1 MYPLSSP
8 PKLKSTAGSVLVQRT
23 FHISWAF
30 SSLSWVW
37 SRVTRSFISFDK
49 SIFHFIIVPYVW
61 GGFLLPW
68 AINLFFYNIEKKSE
82 LSTNLVVSSPPFVP
96 WTPWS
101 APVPL
106 SPAVGSCPFIPSFC
120 PFLFNIVNAHKDPF
134 LLSSDCL
141 VFGSVFGEGL
151 CQKLFRN

>member
-37 SRVTRSFISFDK
+37 SRVTWSFISFDK
-49 SIFHFIIVPYVW
+49 STFHFIIVPMCEEASCC
-61 GGFLLPW
+61 PEQSTC
-68 AINLFFYNIEKKSE
+68 FFTTLKKSE

-120 PFLFNIVNAHKDPF
+120 PFLFNIVNAHRDPF